1 MWRVGT
7 PLLSFVVKSL
17 FSVQESLKKIA
28 SGEGVG
34 TRSGI
39 LGV

>member
-17 FSVQESLKKIA
+17 FSVQESFKRIA
-28 SGEGVG
+28 SEGVG
-34 TRSGI
+34 TRSGT